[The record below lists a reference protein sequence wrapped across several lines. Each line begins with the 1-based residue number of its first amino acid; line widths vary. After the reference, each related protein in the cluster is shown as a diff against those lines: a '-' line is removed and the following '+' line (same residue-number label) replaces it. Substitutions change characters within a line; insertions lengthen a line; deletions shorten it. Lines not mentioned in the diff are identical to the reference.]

1 MYLRTTRRRFAGAER
16 RSSRGQI
23 VPNPGC
29 ERVRDTKHTPRG
41 PLYLLERRHGL
52 ADIVERGVVGFV
64 ERHRVIC
71 PHPEREF
78 VALSK
83 NALHHGYLS
92 ARQRLGFFVA
102 L

>member
-52 ADIVERGVVGFV
+52 AEIVERSTGVVDD
-64 ERHRVIC
+64 RRC
-71 PHPEREF
+71 ASRPHPERGLITLAE
-78 VALSK
+78 
-83 NALHHGYLS
+83 NAPRHRY
-92 ARQRLGFFVA
+92 AFPQQRNGFFVA
-102 L
+102 A